1 MHTLCPLSAD
11 LLVIGQWED
20 VVVAEEAVGAEA
32 VEWAE
37 AMVLILEANGN
48 LIDTVAAIGRK
59 CFSSLM

>member
-1 MHTLCPLSAD
+1 MQTLCPLSAD

-20 VVVAEEAVGAEA
+20 VAVAEEAVEAEA

-37 AMVLILEANGN
+37 ATVLILEANVN

-59 CFSSLM
+59 CSSVM